1 MLSHLQLG
9 VSCSP
14 ASQLWLHTGIS
25 EELCTKALLPGSH
38 PNSGLAGL
46 WYNQR
51 FGFWLLLFISFLS
64 GSNMQPSVAGEP
76 FH

>member
-9 VSCSP
+9 VSYSP
-14 ASQLWLHTGIS
+14 ASQPWLHRIS
-25 EELCTKALLPGSH
+25 EELCTKTLLPGSH

-46 WYNQR
+46 WYNLR
-51 FGFWLLLFISFLS
+51 FGFWLLLLFISFLS
-64 GSNMQPSVAGEP
+64 GSNMQSSVAGEP